1 MFLQKW
7 QWWKQNCARSEARHG
22 QDSVAAHQTATSS
35 ARNGRM
41 QSMVPATSI
50 SVDLIASATSIA
62 RHITSSCACT
72 QAAFSFAALCVLC
85 PLKEY

>member
-1 MFLQKW
+1 MAMVEAKL
-7 QWWKQNCARSEARHG
+7 ARSEARHG
-22 QDSVAAHQTATSS
+22 QDSVAAHQTVTSS

-50 SVDLIASATSIA
+50 SLDLIASATSIA
-62 RHITSSCACT
+62 RHITSSCVCT